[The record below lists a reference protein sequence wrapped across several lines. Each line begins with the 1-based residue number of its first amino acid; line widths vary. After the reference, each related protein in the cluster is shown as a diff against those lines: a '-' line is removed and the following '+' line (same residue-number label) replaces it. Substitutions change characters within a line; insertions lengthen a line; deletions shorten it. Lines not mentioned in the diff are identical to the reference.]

1 MVDPLKAT
9 KVCDK
14 RKYMEMME
22 RATSQSDEKRRTF
35 ALGSEIVTAH
45 AYLGSQV
52 PPPTKKEITHHEIH
66 RDELESQE
74 AHALAAE
81 TARREN
87 LSREERMASKPLKE
101 YLAEYKA
108 SEALRKH
115 MEDFM
120 AGLRGRR
127 A

>member
-1 MVDPLKAT
+1 VVDDLA
-9 KVCDK
+9 
-14 RKYMEMME
+14 R
-22 RATSQSDEKRRTF
+22 
-35 ALGSEIVTAH
+35 
-45 AYLGSQV
+45 
-52 PPPTKKEITHHEIH
+52 

-81 TARREN
+81 TARKEN

>member
-66 RDELESQE
+66 RSRS
-74 AHALAAE
+74 
-81 TARREN
+81 RRWVIIKK
-87 LSREERMASKPLKE
+87 LLTKLTLTWSTI
-101 YLAEYKA
+101 
-108 SEALRKH
+108 
-115 MEDFM
+115 
-120 AGLRGRR
+120 
-127 A
+127 